1 LAILGGSFRLR
12 VLLIIVPLLLSAC
25 GGSAERT
32 GTTASR
38 TVTGPG
44 FGFAVPDG
52 WRATQTVRSVVARKP
67 GDAAG
72 PLVSATILPLAKP
85 YSPSLFASAAKEL
98 DGLAA
103 QLAHASGGTV
113 TESVT
118 TTVDGQ
124 RIRAYRFTSHPAGK
138 PAADVRIGFLLEGR
152 HEYQL
157 LCQAPAGAGDPDG
170 ACALLF
176 GSFAPAAA

>member
-1 LAILGGSFRLR
+1 
-12 VLLIIVPLLLSAC
+12 VP
-25 GGSAERT
+25 
-32 GTTASR
+32 
-38 TVTGPG
+38 V
-44 FGFAVPDG
+44 G
-52 WRATQTVRSVVARKP
+52 WRATQTARSVLARKP
-67 GDAAG
+67 GDVAG
-72 PLVSATILPLAKP
+72 PLVSATILPLGKP
-85 YSPSLFASAAKEL
+85 YTPSQFATARREL

-124 RIRAYRFTSHPAGK
+124 RIRAYRFTAHPAGK
-138 PAADVRIGFLLEGR
+138 PAAEVRIGFLLEGR

-157 LCQAPAGAGDPDG
+157 LCQAPSGAGDPDG

-176 GSFAPAAA
+176 GSFAPAGA